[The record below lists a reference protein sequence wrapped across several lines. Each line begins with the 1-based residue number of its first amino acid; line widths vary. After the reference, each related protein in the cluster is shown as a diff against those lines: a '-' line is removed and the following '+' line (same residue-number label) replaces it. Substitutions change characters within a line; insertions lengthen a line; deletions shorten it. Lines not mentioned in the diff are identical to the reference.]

1 MKKIYMTPNVN
12 AESAQPT
19 SFLCVSF
26 QSDADIEDNGGSD
39 GEARTKEDDW
49 DMWGAE

>member
-1 MKKIYMTPNVN
+1 MTPIVNV
-12 AESAQPT
+12 ESAQPI
-19 SFLCVSF
+19 SILCVSF
-26 QSDADIEDNGGSD
+26 HSDTDIEDKGGSD